1 MKVEDPVS
9 DFQAVGIDTVL
20 RHDAAIVDVLAGSEA
35 FPFVLGALNHFQ
47 SKIIRK
53 TQKLLSEAEIAFKNT
68 FFASRFLSMEIN
80 HFLNNNY
87 TYPDKAKLLAN
98 CTLSLR
104 IKKGGARNFRKV
116 FVSNNNKES
125 EFNIKEHLIVDD
137 SVEGAWQAFIF
148 QSYIDKINS
157 IKLYFLFS
165 KDDVKSVKTLGNE
178 DLSLELQNYDIT
190 PYVGKYKNKYF
201 ISYCTFSQWGG
212 LIRQNI
218 EITLANNRIT
228 TYRVFQGINIYSYDC
243 GFMI

>member
-1 MKVEDPVS
+1 
-9 DFQAVGIDTVL
+9 
-20 RHDAAIVDVLAGSEA
+20 
-35 FPFVLGALNHFQ
+35 
-47 SKIIRK
+47 
-53 TQKLLSEAEIAFKNT
+53 
-68 FFASRFLSMEIN
+68 MEIN